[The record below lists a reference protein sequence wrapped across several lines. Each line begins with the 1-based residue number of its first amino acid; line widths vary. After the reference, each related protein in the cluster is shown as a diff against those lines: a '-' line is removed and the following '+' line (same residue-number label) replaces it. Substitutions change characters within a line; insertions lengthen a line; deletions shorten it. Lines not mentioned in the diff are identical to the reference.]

1 MKQIHQL
8 SRFVAILVLAFSGA
22 GIAQEPT
29 FQTPTEPEVVPDQ
42 FIVKYQPGVQL
53 QPVAEQMSA
62 RNFTVVGTLPL
73 IGAQIVTAPDRS
85 LAFMQEETADVPGIA
100 YIEPVYVVH
109 AAADPNDPDYASQWG
124 FPQIDAPS
132 AWDLRTNS
140 DAVIVAVIDSGTD
153 YLHPDL
159 AANMWTNTG
168 EVPGN
173 GIDDDGNG
181 VADDVHGANFVPTV
195 ATGDPMDDNG
205 HGTHVAGTIG
215 AVTNNHLG
223 VAGVNW
229 ETRIMALKFLSASGS
244 GTTAG
249 AIRAIEYAIA
259 NGANIMN
266 NSWGGGGFSRALE
279 DAIREAHDAGI
290 LFVAAAGNSSQN
302 NDTNPF
308 YPASYDVP
316 NVMSVMATDQDDDK
330 AGFSHFG
337 LASVDLGAPGV
348 GILSTTPGGSF
359 DSFNGTSMASPH
371 VAGAA
376 ALVWAHSPSLDAVGV
391 KQRLMNTVDMIP
403 ALAGTSVTGGRLNLA
418 AALGAGDGDD
428 GDDDVPVACD
438 EGVAR
443 HAYQDFSWS
452 ENREISQNGNLLS
465 VSFTLP
471 EPMVVDIATNT
482 SVRRVSG
489 TGSTLMRTGVF
500 SDPAPNIMWTG
511 SYRRE
516 TLTASDES
524 TIVSSDFA
532 VVMPAGN
539 HTVYWKIWVS
549 GATLRFDSGT
559 LAVSAFPCTMGG
571 KLDLLATAAAV
582 DTTEADPASRPRTER
597 LDNDASGNSITIDP
611 Q

>member
-1 MKQIHQL
+1 
-8 SRFVAILVLAFSGA
+8 
-22 GIAQEPT
+22 
-29 FQTPTEPEVVPDQ
+29 
-42 FIVKYQPGVQL
+42 
-53 QPVAEQMSA
+53 
-62 RNFTVVGTLPL
+62 
-73 IGAQIVTAPDRS
+73 
-85 LAFMQEETADVPGIA
+85 
-100 YIEPVYVVH
+100 
-109 AAADPNDPDYASQWG
+109 
-124 FPQIDAPS
+124 
-132 AWDLRTNS
+132 
-140 DAVIVAVIDSGTD
+140 
-153 YLHPDL
+153 LHPDL

-330 AGFSHFG
+330 AGCSHFG
-337 LASVDLGAPGV
+337 LASVGLGAPGV

-376 ALVWAHSPSLDAVGV
+376 A
-391 KQRLMNTVDMIP
+391 
-403 ALAGTSVTGGRLNLA
+403 
-418 AALGAGDGDD
+418 
-428 GDDDVPVACD
+428 
-438 EGVAR
+438 
-443 HAYQDFSWS
+443 
-452 ENREISQNGNLLS
+452 
-465 VSFTLP
+465 
-471 EPMVVDIATNT
+471 
-482 SVRRVSG
+482 
-489 TGSTLMRTGVF
+489 
-500 SDPAPNIMWTG
+500 
-511 SYRRE
+511 
-516 TLTASDES
+516 
-524 TIVSSDFA
+524 
-532 VVMPAGN
+532 
-539 HTVYWKIWVS
+539 
-549 GATLRFDSGT
+549 
-559 LAVSAFPCTMGG
+559 
-571 KLDLLATAAAV
+571 
-582 DTTEADPASRPRTER
+582 
-597 LDNDASGNSITIDP
+597 
-611 Q
+611 